1 MPYARPTAAP
11 PRPDASSL
19 PPAGAPSRR
28 NLDTQTEERQRKGEV
43 ATHFTFV
50 DGAPQS
56 RAGGRRPASKI
67 SKDNPSLTTHVHECL
82 NGALQEQSS
91 ERSVAQHFT
100 VNSVGARS
108 ERPKGG
114 RRAYDC
120 PSRGR
125 SPEEQD
131 HRPGRKAVSMETS
144 VGRVLRGEDRPG
156 APLEQQMLC
165 VERKPGNCNPNNA
178 GGARAGGAAGAQGRT
193 SAPRAPGL
201 V

>member
-1 MPYARPTAAP
+1 MPYAHPTTAP

-28 NLDTQTEERQRKGEV
+28 NLDTQVMERQRKGEV

-67 SKDNPSLTTHVHECL
+67 SRDNPSLTTHVHECL
-82 NGALQEQSS
+82 NGALQEDSS

-100 VNSVGARS
+100 INGAGARC
-108 ERPKGG
+108 ERTKGG
-114 RRAYDC
+114 RRAPDS
-120 PSRGR
+120 PRRGEL
-125 SPEEQD
+125 SVEQD
-131 HRPGRKAVSMETS
+131 FRPGRKAVSMETS
-144 VGRVLRGEDRPG
+144 VGRVLRNEEKPG
-156 APLEQQMLC
+156 APLEQQML
-165 VERKPGNCNPNNA
+165 VVRQPGACNPNNA
-178 GGARAGGAAGAQGRT
+178 GSARVGGAAGAQGRT

>member
-1 MPYARPTAAP
+1 MPYTRPTAAP
-11 PRPDASSL
+11 QRPDASSL

-28 NLDTQTEERQRKGEV
+28 NLDTQVEERQRKGEV

-56 RAGGRRPASKI
+56 RPGGRRPAAKI

-82 NGALQEQSS
+82 NGALQEQST

-100 VNSVGARS
+100 INSAGARC

-114 RRAYDC
+114 RRSYDS
-120 PSRGR
+120 PRRGEP
-125 SPEEQD
+125 PEEQD
-131 HRPGRKAVSMETS
+131 YRPGRKAVSMETS

-156 APLEQQMLC
+156 APLEQQML
-165 VERKPGNCNPNNA
+165 VVRKPGNCNPNNP
-178 GGARAGGAAGAQGRT
+178 GGARVGGAAGAQGRT